1 MFFRIK
7 TNGSLPRERRPQ
19 ELNGD
24 LGAMFSFDTT
34 YSPPN
39 TLVKN
44 SPYEPARGSSH
55 SPRPQIRT
63 ILPSN
68 YEQVVEPSFGAG
80 EDLFFSE
87 KSKEQLYIEAKHVLN
102 MVEPF
107 KSNSSSSPPQTVPRK
122 PPRSKHDPTLN
133 VMRPPSQ
140 EAGQRVQLGKYA
152 THCCKSSFFVQ
163 KFNFD
168 FPRKLSIFSG

>member
-1 MFFRIK
+1 MFSRIK
-7 TNGSLPRERRPQ
+7 TNGSLPRERRPH
-19 ELNGD
+19 ELNGLSPQGD

-44 SPYEPARGSSH
+44 SPYENMHQGPARGSSH

-63 ILPSN
+63 ILPAN

-140 EAGQRVQLGKYA
+140 EAGQRVQLGNF
-152 THCCKSSFFVQ
+152 TITQHFVC
-163 KFNFD
+163 
-168 FPRKLSIFSG
+168 FSRNHL